1 MNAQVKKV
9 VIVGGG
15 TAGWIAAAAI
25 SQQLGDLLDI
35 TLIESE
41 AIGTVGVG
49 ESTVPPMRV
58 FHKLIR
64 IDEQEFMR
72 AAAATFKLGI
82 LFENW
87 ANIGDRYIHPFGR
100 NGKSAWLGEFHHFWL
115 RNREMGSQEELGE
128 YCLEWMAARAGRFAT
143 SPQSEINFA
152 YHIDAGLYAK
162 FLRRLAERYGVK
174 RIEGKIKKVDL
185 HGETGY
191 IESVTLESDLAVHGD
206 LFIDCSGFR
215 GLLIEQALHTGFEDW
230 SHWLPCDS
238 AVAVQTESVGPAMP
252 YTGAIAH
259 EAGWRWHIPLQ
270 HRVGNGLVYCS
281 RYLSDDEARS
291 KLLRDVQGGTVR
303 QPWLLKIRPGRRR
316 KAWNKN
322 CVAFG
327 LASGFVEPLESTSIH
342 MIMTAALRLLQ
353 LFPFN
358 GIRQSFVDQ
367 YNDEART
374 EIEKIRDFIV
384 LHYNTTRRDDSP
396 FWRYCRNME
405 IPASL
410 ARRIQMFKECAHAFQ
425 VEGELFRVESWAHVL
440 LGQGIMPEHYHH
452 IARAMND
459 RDLGQY
465 LGEFRASIAQS
476 VAKLPSQAAFIEQ
489 YCNANVTV
497 WNVATP

>member
-1 MNAQVKKV
+1 
-9 VIVGGG
+9 
-15 TAGWIAAAAI
+15 
-25 SQQLGDLLDI
+25 
-35 TLIESE
+35 
-41 AIGTVGVG
+41 
-49 ESTVPPMRV
+49 
-58 FHKLIR
+58 
-64 IDEQEFMR
+64 
-72 AAAATFKLGI
+72 
-82 LFENW
+82 
-87 ANIGDRYIHPFGR
+87 
-100 NGKSAWLGEFHHFWL
+100 
-115 RNREMGSQEELGE
+115 
-128 YCLEWMAARAGRFAT
+128 
-143 SPQSEINFA
+143 
-152 YHIDAGLYAK
+152 
-162 FLRRLAERYGVK
+162 
-174 RIEGKIKKVDL
+174 
-185 HGETGY
+185 
-191 IESVTLESDLAVHGD
+191 
-206 LFIDCSGFR
+206 
-215 GLLIEQALHTGFEDW
+215 
-230 SHWLPCDS
+230 
-238 AVAVQTESVGPAMP
+238 MP

-281 RYLSDDEARS
+281 RYLSDDEARA

-410 ARRIQMFKECAHAFQ
+410 ARRIQMFEECAHAFQ

-465 LGEFRASIAQS
+465 LGEFRTSIAQS
-476 VAKLPSQAAFIEQ
+476 VAKLPSQAAFIDQ
-489 YCNANVTV
+489 YCKANATV
-497 WNVATP
+497 WNVATT